1 MSNYLGPIILTPT
14 TTASSTTVYTSLVM
28 DLKDITRYSI
38 QTIWGAGVTGTFDVQ
53 GSLDYGIPTPPAI
66 PTWKSCPGVSVSS
79 PAGLAGGQLID
90 VAQTGIP
97 FIRVV
102 YTNIG
107 GSGTIE
113 VLGHAKG
120 L

>member
-1 MSNYLGPIILTPT
+1 MSNFLGPIVLTPT
-14 TTASSTTVYTSLVM
+14 TTVSGTNVYTSLV
-28 DLKDITRYSI
+28 LNLLDITRYSI

-53 GSLDYGIPTPPAI
+53 GSLDYGIPTPPAS
-66 PTWKSCPGVSVSS
+66 PTWKSCPGVTVTS

-90 VAQTGIP
+90 VVQTGIP
-97 FIRVV
+97 FVRVV
-102 YTNIG
+102 FTNSSSTG
-107 GSGTIE
+107 VIE